1 MNMTSM
7 TYVMVMRRCVRYG
20 MNVLCKS
27 NTRCN
32 ADQCT
37 ASQDTKKLFHH
48 ARQICIALSILAKYA
63 CILDCARIL
72 ANLSREVSL
81 FATPLAQF
89 LGVNRIVGKNPH
101 GLTAIQFVSANL
113 DFLVVV
119 FQGTYELWVREST
132 EDWPY
137 RSFNRFLTFP
147 SNSFNRM
154 DGFSD

>member
-72 ANLSREVSL
+72 ANLSREVS
-81 FATPLAQF
+81 FFNTSGSISWRQPYRWQ
-89 LGVNRIVGKNPH
+89 NPH